1 MERGAVGGKIGGGTS
16 SSTMYPACCQA
27 NGVRV
32 TVLAMSTP
40 RRRATYDDLVK
51 VPEPLVAELVDGELF
66 TSPRPSFRHAA
77 VSSALGMALATLHG
91 VAGPGRPGG
100 WWILDAPELHFG
112 DDVLVPDAAGWR
124 HERMPRVP
132 GDVVGCTLAPD
143 WACEVISPSTG
154 YLDRTRKMPVYA
166 RGGVRHLW
174 LIDPSPR
181 TLEVY
186 RLEEA
191 RWIVAATYGGALTV
205 RAEPF
210 EDVEI
215 DLRRLW
221 GDA

>member
-1 MERGAVGGKIGGGTS
+1 
-16 SSTMYPACCQA
+16 
-27 NGVRV
+27 
-32 TVLAMSTP
+32 MSTP

-66 TSPRPSFRHAA
+66 TSPRPAFPHAL
-77 VSSALGMALATLHG
+77 VTSTLGMALASLHG
-91 VAGPGRPGG
+91 LPGPGRPGG
-100 WWILDAPELHFG
+100 WWILDEPELHFG

-132 GDVVGCTLAPD
+132 GDVVACTLPPD
-143 WACEVISPSTG
+143 WACEVISPTTG
-154 YLDRTRKMPVYA
+154 YLDRSRKMPIYA
-166 RGGVRHLW
+166 RAGVPYLW

-186 RLEEA
+186 RLEQG
-191 RWIVAATYGGALTV
+191 RWIVAATHGGSVTV

-210 EDVEI
+210 EEIEI

-221 GDA
+221 GEA

>member
-1 MERGAVGGKIGGGTS
+1 
-16 SSTMYPACCQA
+16 
-27 NGVRV
+27 
-32 TVLAMSTP
+32 
-40 RRRATYDDLVK
+40 
-51 VPEPLVAELVDGELF
+51 
-66 TSPRPSFRHAA
+66 
-77 VSSALGMALATLHG
+77 
-91 VAGPGRPGG
+91 
-100 WWILDAPELHFG
+100 
-112 DDVLVPDAAGWR
+112 
-124 HERMPRVP
+124 MPRVP

-191 RWIVAATYGGALTV
+191 RWVVAATYGGALTV

-221 GDA
+221 GEA